1 MKLDGEE
8 NDRTLGAAYNYVISL
23 VNLDRFKEAKL
34 LLRTTVPIAR
44 RVFGEGK
51 ELTLRMRSVYAQ
63 SLYRDDQATLDDLR
77 KAVTT
82 LEDVDRIAR
91 RVLGGAHPLVEAIE
105 HHLRAARA
113 ALRARETPEKLA
125 QDAFRTARAK
135 LAQERAELAQTID
148 SHRRDN

>member
-51 ELTLRMRSVYAQ
+51 ELTLRMRWLSAEA
-63 SLYRDDQATLDDLR
+63 LYKADGATLDDLCE
-77 KAVTT
+77 AVAT
-82 LEDVDRIAR
+82 LEDTARIAR
-91 RVLGGAHPLVEAIE
+91 RVLGPSHPTTEDIVRDLQ
-105 HHLRAARA
+105 LARA
-113 ALRARETPEKLA
+113 A
-125 QDAFRTARAK
+125 
-135 LAQERAELAQTID
+135 
-148 SHRRDN
+148 

>member
-82 LEDVDRIAR
+82 LEDTDRIAR
-91 RVLGGAHPLVEAIE
+91 RVLGGAHPSVAGIE
-105 HHLRAARA
+105 GSLRSARA
-113 ALRARETPEKLA
+113 VLRAREEGKIVVITDK
-125 QDAFRTARAK
+125 
-135 LAQERAELAQTID
+135 
-148 SHRRDN
+148 